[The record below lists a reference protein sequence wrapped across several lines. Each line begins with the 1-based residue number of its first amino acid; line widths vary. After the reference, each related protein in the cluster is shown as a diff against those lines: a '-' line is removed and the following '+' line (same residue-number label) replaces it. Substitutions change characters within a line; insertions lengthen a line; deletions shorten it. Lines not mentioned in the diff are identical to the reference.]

1 MVILLELDF
10 SPELELTAQKYK
22 AALEARIDSGVPPP
36 NAPQTIMRKGHDL
49 TLRDTWAYRES
60 IEVRVTLTEA
70 EIGVFDPEIAE
81 YVHHNEHGTKTI
93 PPRPVFGPVAD
104 GPGEQFLD
112 ELEEAIADKIIEEFE
127 R

>member
-1 MVILLELDF
+1 MTDFSVELDQ
-10 SPELELTAQKYK
+10 TAQKFK
-22 AALEARIDSGVPPP
+22 AALEKCIDSNVPPP
-36 NAPQTIMRKGHDL
+36 NAPATIMKKGHDL
-49 TLRDTWAYRES
+49 TLRDTWTYRNS
-60 IEVRVTLTEA
+60 IDVRVTPTEA
-70 EIGVFDPEIAE
+70 EIGVFDPKIVE
-81 YVHHNEHGTKTI
+81 YVYWNEHGTKTI